1 MKKMYVSAADTF
13 PFRATGKHAG
23 PGLVKA
29 SVVVSIHLLHA
40 DSDEL
45 CSLLLHCMEMPYKQ
59 VSSFIVYLCFKP
71 CQGQVMETEYT
82 VKVENFRVWWHSLS
96 LSLLQML
103 IEPL

>member
-1 MKKMYVSAADTF
+1 MYVSAADAF

-45 CSLLLHCMEMPYKQ
+45 FLIATLHGNA
-59 VSSFIVYLCFKP
+59 I
-71 CQGQVMETEYT
+71 
-82 VKVENFRVWWHSLS
+82 
-96 LSLLQML
+96 
-103 IEPL
+103 